1 MAVDI
6 NADVYASKRLN
17 IFFPGVVPSLDGQC
31 VSLVKWFM
39 GEMASVP
46 NWNAARGDARYV
58 GDTLVNQGHAIEVG
72 YDQRKRG
79 DIVVY
84 KYGTYGHIG
93 VLLSGDRIFEQNANL
108 PGTTSK
114 IVDGARVYSSRI
126 GSLNESWR
134 PVRPNIY
141 RLKTYVEQ
149 GDGQMIVQDAPNW
162 HARMQRTIQQMRGRQ
177 MSYNEM
183 KPFFGKDFLTFVE
196 AVSDN
201 PEADNWQTNAQIGV
215 VARRDQWDKQIYNL
229 QDQLKGAAA
238 ALTQANLDL
247 AAARAAIDELDDRP
261 TPEQLKAV
269 NDRMAVAEANAAE
282 AKKKYDELAGQV
294 ANDQAT
300 GNAFLRWL
308 GDQLNKLLG
317 KG

>member
-39 GEMASVP
+39 GEMSSVP

-58 GDTLVNQGHAIEVG
+58 GDTLVNQGHAYEVP

-93 VLLSGDRIFEQNANL
+93 ILLSGDRLFEQNVNV
-108 PGTTSK
+108 PGVASK
-114 IVDGARVYSSRI
+114 IVDGARVYASRI
-126 GSLNESWR
+126 GSLGESWR

-141 RLKTYVEQ
+141 RLRTYAEQ
-149 GDGQMIVQDAPNW
+149 GNDEMKIVDAPNW
-162 HARMQRTIQQMRGRQ
+162 FARCNKTMMQIRGRQ
-177 MSYNEM
+177 LSRPEFLN
-183 KPFFGKDFLTFVE
+183 FVGRDFLTYVE

-201 PEADNWQTNAQIGV
+201 PEADNWQTNAQVGA
-215 VARRDQWDKQIYNL
+215 VARRDQWDKQIYGL

-238 ALTQANLDL
+238 ALTQANQDL
-247 AAARAAIDELDDRP
+247 AAARAAIDQLDDRP
-261 TPEQLKAV
+261 TQEQLQAV
-269 NDRMAVAEANAAE
+269 NDRLAVAEANAAE

-294 ANDQAT
+294 EQDQAT